1 MTLGLFG
8 ALLGQLFDFGGGLI
22 APLLPRASAATVG
35 GTGFG

>member
-22 APLLPRASAATVG
+22 APLPRASAATVG